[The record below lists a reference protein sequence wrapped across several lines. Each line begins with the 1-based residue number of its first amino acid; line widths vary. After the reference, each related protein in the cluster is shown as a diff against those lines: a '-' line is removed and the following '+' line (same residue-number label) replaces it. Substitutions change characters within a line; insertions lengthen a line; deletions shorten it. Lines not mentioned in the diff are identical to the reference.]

1 MFLNNPEFV
10 RVDNKKYKIN
20 TDYRVALKCDEIAR
34 DKSISDYERSLAIIY
49 LLYGDE
55 GLEDKENYEQLINLA
70 IKYLSCGQE
79 IEDTNEKPDM
89 DFEQDMSLIKAS
101 FKSDYGIILN
111 DEKMHWWDF
120 YMYLNGLTEK
130 CILNRVRELR
140 TYDTSKIKD
149 TKERNK
155 IEKSKRRFALRET
168 PEKITEEQQKNV
180 DIFYQLTGLNRKE

>member
-10 RVDNKKYKIN
+10 KVNNKKYKIN

-49 LLYGDE
+49 LLYGDN

-79 IEDTNEKPDM
+79 VEDTNEKPDM

-111 DEKMHWWDF
+111 DENMHWWDF

-155 IEKSKRRFALRET
+155 IEKSKRRFALREA

-180 DIFYQLTGLNRKE
+180 DTFYQLTGLNRKE